1 MVEGSRNRREKGMDG
16 HTINRKRKKVS
27 RSDRIFDIVNTI
39 VMALIFLI
47 VAYPLYY
54 VVIASV
60 SDPNL
65 VNSGEVILTPKGFNL
80 DAYEHILTNQ
90 NILTGYL
97 NSIIYTLVWTV
108 LAVCI
113 TVPAGYALSRKDL
126 PHRKL
131 CTLFFVFVM
140 YFQGGLVPTYLV
152 VKDLKLLDT
161 MWAVILPTC
170 LSVYNLIVCRT
181 YFEGTLSDELLD
193 AARVDGATNLQ
204 FFFKIALPLSKAL
217 VAIMVLF
224 YAVQQWNSYFDAM
237 IYLNTK
243 SKFPLQVVL
252 KDILIQAQMNSSG
265 AFGDAESVAAM
276 QRIAELVKYSSI
288 VAASLPMLILYPFVQ
303 KYFVKGIMIGA
314 VKG

>member
-1 MVEGSRNRREKGMDG
+1 MMEERKSKTKMGKKGS
-16 HTINRKRKKVS
+16 
-27 RSDRIFDIVNTI
+27 SDRIFDIVNTA
-39 VMALIFLI
+39 VMILLFLI
-47 VAYPLYY
+47 ILYPLYF

-65 VNSGEVILTPKGFNL
+65 VNSGKVILLPKGFNL
-80 DAYEHILTNQ
+80 DAYVHILTNK
-90 NILTGYL
+90 NILTGFA
-97 NSIIYTLVWTV
+97 NSVLYTLVWTV

-126 PHRKL
+126 PCRKFF
-131 CTLFFVFVM
+131 TLFFVFVM

-152 VKDLKLLDT
+152 VKNLKMLDS

-181 YFEGTLSDELLD
+181 FFEGTLSDELLD
-193 AARVDGATNLQ
+193 AAKVDGANNLT

-224 YAVQQWNSYFDAM
+224 YAIQQWNSYFDAM
-237 IYLNTK
+237 IYLNSK
-243 SKFPLQVVL
+243 DKFPLQMVL

-288 VAASLPMLILYPFVQ
+288 VVGSLPMLILYPFVQ
-303 KYFVKGIMIGA
+303 KYFVKGIMIGS

>member
-1 MVEGSRNRREKGMDG
+1 M
-16 HTINRKRKKVS
+16 IRKIHKWNS
-27 RSDRIFDIVNTI
+27 QPRSDKIFDVVNTV
-39 VMALIFLI
+39 VMLI
-47 VAYPLYY
+47 VFCVVFYPLFF
-54 VVIASV
+54 VIIASV

-65 VNSGEVILTPKGFNL
+65 VNSGKVILLPKGFNL
-80 DAYEHILTNQ
+80 DAYKHILTNQ

-126 PHRKL
+126 PFRKFW
-131 CTLFFVFVM
+131 TLFFVFVM

-152 VKDLKLLDT
+152 VKNLHLMDT
-161 MWAVILPTC
+161 MWAVILPTV

-181 YFEGTLSDELLD
+181 FFEGTLSEELLD
-193 AARVDGATNLQ
+193 AARVDGTTNLQ
-204 FFFKIALPLSKAL
+204 FFFRIALPLSKAL

-224 YAVQQWNSYFDAM
+224 YAIQQWNSYFDAM
-237 IYLNTK
+237 IYLNSK
-243 SKFPLQVVL
+243 AKFPLQMVL
-252 KDILIQAQMNSSG
+252 KDILIQAQMNSSD
-265 AFGDAESVAAM
+265 AFGDVESVTEM

-288 VAASLPMLILYPFVQ
+288 VAASLPMLILYPFIQ
-303 KYFVKGIMIGA
+303 KYFVKGIMIGS

>member
-1 MVEGSRNRREKGMDG
+1 M
-16 HTINRKRKKVS
+16 IRKIHKWNS
-27 RSDRIFDIVNTI
+27 QPRSDKIFDVVNTV
-39 VMALIFLI
+39 VMLI
-47 VAYPLYY
+47 VFCVVFYPLFF
-54 VVIASV
+54 VIIASV

-65 VNSGEVILTPKGFNL
+65 VNSGKVILLPKGFNL
-80 DAYEHILTNQ
+80 DAYKHILTNQ

-126 PHRKL
+126 PFRKFW
-131 CTLFFVFVM
+131 TLFFVFVM

-152 VKDLKLLDT
+152 VKNLHLMDT
-161 MWAVILPTC
+161 MWAVILPTV

-181 YFEGTLSDELLD
+181 FFEGTLSEELLD
-193 AARVDGATNLQ
+193 AARVDGTTNLQ
-204 FFFKIALPLSKAL
+204 FFFRIALPLSKAL

-224 YAVQQWNSYFDAM
+224 YAIQQWNSYFDAM
-237 IYLNTK
+237 IYLNSK
-243 SKFPLQVVL
+243 AKFPLQMVL

-265 AFGDAESVAAM
+265 AFGDVESVTEM

-288 VAASLPMLILYPFVQ
+288 VAASLPMLILYPFIQ
-303 KYFVKGIMIGA
+303 KYFVKGIMIGS

>member
-1 MVEGSRNRREKGMDG
+1 MVRRDAMMEERKSKTKRGKKGS
-16 HTINRKRKKVS
+16 
-27 RSDRIFDIVNTI
+27 SDRIFDIVNTA
-39 VMALIFLI
+39 VMFLLFLI
-47 VAYPLYY
+47 ILYPLYF

-60 SDPNL
+60 SDPNM
-65 VNSGEVILTPKGFNL
+65 VNSGKVILLPKGFNL
-80 DAYEHILTNQ
+80 DAYVHILTNK
-90 NILTGYL
+90 NILTGFA
-97 NSIIYTLVWTV
+97 NSVLYTLVWTV

-113 TVPAGYALSRKDL
+113 TIPAGYALSRKDL
-126 PHRKL
+126 PCRKFF
-131 CTLFFVFVM
+131 TLFFVFVM

-152 VKDLKLLDT
+152 VKNLKMLDS

-181 YFEGTLSDELLD
+181 FFEGTLSDELLD
-193 AARVDGATNLQ
+193 AAKVDGANNLT

-224 YAVQQWNSYFDAM
+224 YAIQQWNSYFDAM
-237 IYLNTK
+237 IYLNSK
-243 SKFPLQVVL
+243 DKFPLQMVL

-288 VAASLPMLILYPFVQ
+288 VVGSLPMLILYPFVQ
-303 KYFVKGIMIGA
+303 KYFVKGIMIGS

>member
-1 MVEGSRNRREKGMDG
+1 MMEERKSKTKRGKKGS
-16 HTINRKRKKVS
+16 
-27 RSDRIFDIVNTI
+27 SDRIFDIVNTA
-39 VMALIFLI
+39 VMFLLFLI
-47 VAYPLYY
+47 ILYPLYF

-60 SDPNL
+60 SDPNM
-65 VNSGEVILTPKGFNL
+65 VNSGKVILLPKGFNL
-80 DAYEHILTNQ
+80 DAYVHILTNK
-90 NILTGYL
+90 NILTGFA
-97 NSIIYTLVWTV
+97 NSVLYTLVWTV

-113 TVPAGYALSRKDL
+113 TIPAGYALSRKDL
-126 PHRKL
+126 PCRKFF
-131 CTLFFVFVM
+131 TLFFVFVM

-152 VKDLKLLDT
+152 VKNLKMLDS

-181 YFEGTLSDELLD
+181 FFEGTLSDELLD
-193 AARVDGATNLQ
+193 AAKVDGANNLT

-224 YAVQQWNSYFDAM
+224 YAIQQWNSYFDAM
-237 IYLNTK
+237 IYLNSK
-243 SKFPLQVVL
+243 DKFPLQMVL

-288 VAASLPMLILYPFVQ
+288 VVGSLPMLILYPFVQ
-303 KYFVKGIMIGA
+303 KYFVKGIMIGS

>member
-1 MVEGSRNRREKGMDG
+1 M
-16 HTINRKRKKVS
+16 IRKIHKWNS
-27 RSDRIFDIVNTI
+27 QPRSDKIFDVVNTV
-39 VMALIFLI
+39 VMLI
-47 VAYPLYY
+47 VFCVVFYPLFF
-54 VVIASV
+54 VIIASV

-65 VNSGEVILTPKGFNL
+65 VNSGKVILLPKGFNL
-80 DAYEHILTNQ
+80 DAYKHILTNQ

-126 PHRKL
+126 PFRKFW
-131 CTLFFVFVM
+131 TLFFVFVM

-152 VKDLKLLDT
+152 VKNLHLMDT
-161 MWAVILPTC
+161 MWAVILPTV

-181 YFEGTLSDELLD
+181 FFEGTLSEELLD
-193 AARVDGATNLQ
+193 AARVDGTTNLQ
-204 FFFKIALPLSKAL
+204 FFFRIALPLSKAL

-224 YAVQQWNSYFDAM
+224 YAIQQWNSYFDAM
-237 IYLNTK
+237 IYLN
-243 SKFPLQVVL
+243 SKAKFHLQMVL

-265 AFGDAESVAAM
+265 AFGDAESVAEM

-288 VAASLPMLILYPFVQ
+288 VAASLPMLILYPFIQ
-303 KYFVKGIMIGA
+303 KYFVKGIMIGS

>member
-1 MVEGSRNRREKGMDG
+1 MKKRVNGASAEKRRKASRP
-16 HTINRKRKKVS
+16 
-27 RSDRIFDIVNTI
+27 DRIFDVTNTVIMVIV
-39 VMALIFLI
+39 FLI
-47 VAYPLYY
+47 IVYPLYF

-65 VNSGEVILTPKGFNL
+65 VNSGKVILLPKGFNL
-80 DAYEHILTNQ
+80 DAYIHILTNK
-90 NILTGYL
+90 NILTGFG
-97 NSIIYTLVWTV
+97 NSVLYTFVWTV
-108 LAVCI
+108 LAVAI

-126 PHRKL
+126 PCRKF

-140 YFQGGLVPTYLV
+140 YFQGGLIPTYLV
-152 VKDLKLLDT
+152 VKDLKLLDS
-161 MWAVILPTC
+161 MWAIILPTC

-181 YFEGTLSDELLD
+181 FFEGTLSEELLD
-193 AARVDGATNLQ
+193 AARVDGANNLK

-224 YAVQQWNSYFDAM
+224 YAIQQWNSYFDAM
-237 IYLNTK
+237 IYLN
-243 SKFPLQVVL
+243 SKELFPLQLVL

-288 VAASLPMLILYPFVQ
+288 VVASLPMLILYPFVQ
-303 KYFVKGIMIGA
+303 KYFVKGIMIGS

>member
-1 MVEGSRNRREKGMDG
+1 MMEE
-16 HTINRKRKKVS
+16 RKSKTKMRKKGS
-27 RSDRIFDIVNTI
+27 SDRIFDIVNTA
-39 VMALIFLI
+39 VMILLFLI
-47 VAYPLYY
+47 ILYPLYF

-65 VNSGEVILTPKGFNL
+65 VNSGKVILLPKGFNL
-80 DAYEHILTNQ
+80 DAYVHILTNK
-90 NILTGYL
+90 NILTGFA
-97 NSIIYTLVWTV
+97 NSVLYTLVWTV

-113 TVPAGYALSRKDL
+113 TIPAGYALSRKDL
-126 PHRKL
+126 PCRKFF
-131 CTLFFVFVM
+131 TLFFVFVM

-152 VKDLKLLDT
+152 VKNLKMLDS

-181 YFEGTLSDELLD
+181 FFEGTLSDELLD
-193 AARVDGATNLQ
+193 AAKVDGANNLT

-224 YAVQQWNSYFDAM
+224 YAIQQWNSYFDAM
-237 IYLNTK
+237 IYLNSK
-243 SKFPLQVVL
+243 DKFPLQMVL

-288 VAASLPMLILYPFVQ
+288 VVGSLPMLILYPFVQ
-303 KYFVKGIMIGA
+303 KYFVKGIMIGS

>member
-1 MVEGSRNRREKGMDG
+1 MAKQL
-16 HTINRKRKKVS
+16 RKWKNQP
-27 RSDRIFDIVNTI
+27 RSDKMFDVVNLL
-39 VMALIFLI
+39 VMGLLFL
-47 VAYPLYY
+47 VVVYPLFF
-54 VVIASV
+54 VLIASV

-65 VNSGEVILTPKGFNL
+65 VNSGKVVLSPKGFNL
-80 DAYEHILTNQ
+80 DAYAHILTNQ
-90 NILTGYL
+90 NILTGYR
-97 NSIIYTLVWTV
+97 NSILYTLVWTL
-108 LAVCI
+108 LAVGI

-126 PHRKL
+126 PCRKL

-152 VKDLKLLDT
+152 VKNLHLLDT
-161 MWAVILPTC
+161 MWAVILPTV

-181 YFEGTLSDELLD
+181 FFEGNLSDELLD
-193 AARVDGATNLQ
+193 AAKVDGAGNLK
-204 FFFKIALPLSKAL
+204 FFFKVALPLSKAL
-217 VAIMVLF
+217 IAIMVLF

-243 SKFPLQVVL
+243 DKFPLQMVL

-288 VAASLPMLILYPFVQ
+288 VVASLPMLILYPFVQ
-303 KYFVKGIMIGA
+303 KYFVKGIMIGS

>member
-1 MVEGSRNRREKGMDG
+1 MRNRRKCR
-16 HTINRKRKKVS
+16 HT
-27 RSDRIFDIVNTI
+27 SDRTFDIVNTA
-39 VMALIFLI
+39 VMLLVFFVI
-47 VAYPLYY
+47 AYPLYF

-65 VNSGEVILTPKGFNL
+65 VNSGKVIFLPKGFNL
-80 DAYEHILTNQ
+80 DAYEHILTNE
-90 NILTGYL
+90 NILTGFKNAVL
-97 NSIIYTLVWTV
+97 YTIVWTV

-113 TVPAGYALSRKDL
+113 TIPAGYALSRTDL
-126 PHRKL
+126 PLKKFW
-131 CTLFFVFVM
+131 TLFFVFVM
-140 YFQGGLVPTYLV
+140 YFQGGLIPTYLV
-152 VKDLKLLDT
+152 VKDLGLLDT

-181 YFEGTLSDELLD
+181 FFEGTLSDELLD
-193 AARVDGATNLQ
+193 AARVDGAGNLK
-204 FFFKIALPLSKAL
+204 FFFRIALPLSKAI

-224 YAVQQWNSYFDAM
+224 YAVQQWNAYFDAM
-237 IYLNTK
+237 IYLNSEEK
-243 SKFPLQVVL
+243 YPLQLVL

-265 AFGDAESVAAM
+265 AFGDAQSVAAM

-288 VAASLPMLILYPFVQ
+288 VVASLPMLILYPFVQ